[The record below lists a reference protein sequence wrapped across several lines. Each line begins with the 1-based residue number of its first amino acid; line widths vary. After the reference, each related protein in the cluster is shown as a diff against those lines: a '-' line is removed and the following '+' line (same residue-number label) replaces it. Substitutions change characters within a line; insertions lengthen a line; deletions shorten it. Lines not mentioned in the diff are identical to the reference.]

1 MEEFQQGFAK
11 HCGIDEDLYGG
22 GRAAPRHERVWLPS
36 LCLSL
41 YRGERGE
48 GAPLGFPLGG
58 GGQGRWGRPRG
69 GWRRPGLRPG
79 LGFPPPPGA
88 LPPKPRGCGCPR
100 GAQPLRRRW
109 RGLGGAHSPCVG
121 CCVSPLMAHRARNI
135 YRGPRNTFR
144 FSDSFPMFP
153 GTIPDSV
160 HSHPIYQSS
169 SPDHSGDP
177 RHVRDLIR
185 DSEQPSVTMHCSH

>member
-1 MEEFQQGFAK
+1 M
-11 HCGIDEDLYGG
+11 CCC
-22 GRAAPRHERVWLPS
+22 PPS
-36 LCLSL
+36 ASL
-41 YRGERGE
+41 YIGGERG

-58 GGQGRWGRPRG
+58 GGQGE
-69 GWRRPGLRPG
+69 GLRPG
-79 LGFPPPPGA
+79 LGFPPQAPCPPS
-88 LPPKPRGCGCPR
+88 PRGAAALG

-109 RGLGGAHSPCVG
+109 RSLRGAHSPCVG
-121 CCVSPLMAHRARNI
+121 CCVSPLMAHRARNL

-144 FSDSFPMFP
+144 FSDSFPIFP